1 MKKRIEKLERE
12 MIAVIQQIANLKTPR
27 TDEVYFQLMHD
38 HLIEIVAAHKA
49 VGNWERQITAVEE
62 ASSLLLEMKRNRK
75 QP

>member
-1 MKKRIEKLERE
+1 
-12 MIAVIQQIANLKTPR
+12 MIAVIQQIANLKKPR
-27 TDEVYFQLMHD
+27 TDEFYFKLMYD

>member
-12 MIAVIQQIANLKTPR
+12 MIAVIQQIANLKKPR